1 MVKYYRQIDKGT
13 TERNTVITP
22 IEPEMLSYE
31 DKMKALEAVNLIKDK
46 RNGKIKGRTCAD
58 GSKQKNCLKEGE
70 SISSPMVSLEALFC
84 TLIVD

>member
-1 MVKYYRQIDKGT
+1 MQISEKAGIKKFGERVVKAMVKYYRQIDKGT

-31 DKMKALEAVNLIKDK
+31 DKMKALEAVNLIKYK

-58 GSKQKNCLKEGE
+58 GSKQKN
-70 SISSPMVSLEALFC
+70 
-84 TLIVD
+84 T